1 MHWSSDDSVQ
11 ARSVPDSHPMQE
23 CRNDPIARVI
33 ATLAL
38 QCNVVPVFFRR
49 DIQFLHFLSN
59 RTSCP
64 SLLRTALQARVAIS
78 DRESIILHLKTLLR
92 MRSQPQGAR
101 QARCGWFRTHG
112 RGSPP
117 RHLLRQVRLGTACA
131 AGPSHFAFSQE
142 VENAL
147 AQGIPVVALES
158 TIITHGMPYPQN
170 LETAKQVEQMVRENG
185 AVPATIAILE
195 GVPHIGLTEKQ
206 LKGLALVGQDAVKTS
221 RRDFAFVMAKQKNG
235 ATTVSGTMILAHKAG
250 IDVFVTGGIG
260 GVHRGAE
267 NSMDI
272 SADLTE
278 LGRTPMAVVCA
289 GAKSVLD
296 IPRTME
302 YLETQGVCVA
312 TYRSDEFPAFFT
324 RSSGCASPHRVD
336 SPQECARMIEANRV
350 LDLQSGLLFAVP
362 IPEEQMGDAVT
373 VQSAIDHALVEADEQ
388 GIIGKDVTPFL
399 LERVNTLSGGKS
411 LASNIALILNNARIG
426 AQIAASCATLRHTS

>member
-1 MHWSSDDSVQ
+1 
-11 ARSVPDSHPMQE
+11 
-23 CRNDPIARVI
+23 
-33 ATLAL
+33 
-38 QCNVVPVFFRR
+38 
-49 DIQFLHFLSN
+49 
-59 RTSCP
+59 
-64 SLLRTALQARVAIS
+64 
-78 DRESIILHLKTLLR
+78 
-92 MRSQPQGAR
+92 MRSQPQEAVR
-101 QARCGWFRTHG
+101 ARCGWFRTHG

-117 RHLLRQVRLGTACA
+117 RDQLRQVRLGTACA
-131 AGPSHFAFSQE
+131 AGHSHFAFSQE
-142 VENAL
+142 VDNAL

-170 LETAKQVEQMVRENG
+170 LETAKQVEQVVRENG
-185 AVPATIAILE
+185 AVPAAIAILE
-195 GVPHIGLTEKQ
+195 GAPHIGLTEKQ

-221 RRDFAFVMAKQKNG
+221 RRDFAFVMAKRKNG

-312 TYRSDEFPAFFT
+312 TYGSDEFPAFFT

-336 SPQECARMIEANRV
+336 SPQDCARMVEANRA
-350 LDLQSGLLFAVP
+350 LGLQSGLLFAVP

-411 LASNIALILNNARIG
+411 LASNIALVLNNARIG
-426 AQIAASCATLRHTS
+426 AQIAASCAALRHAS